1 MQAKQPR
8 NKALMVSSHQAR
20 PGNRRRHYMLDSLES
35 CAQMTMV
42 RGQDQCMGFDCQS
55 MKLFEGARGGSA
67 GSRSKEV
74 CKGEADLKGGVTGIV
89 SQAAWALWQP
99 CRYSRFTCTSTLLEG
114 CVQAALGEENA
125 AISSA
130 PALP

>member
-1 MQAKQPR
+1 MPEYE
-8 NKALMVSSHQAR
+8 VIW
-20 PGNRRRHYMLDSLES
+20 G
-35 CAQMTMV
+35 
-42 RGQDQCMGFDCQS
+42 G
-55 MKLFEGARGGSA
+55 RGGKGSV

-74 CKGEADLKGGVTGIV
+74 CKGKADLKGGVTGMV

-99 CRYSRFTCTSTLLEG
+99 CKYSRFTCTSTLLEG